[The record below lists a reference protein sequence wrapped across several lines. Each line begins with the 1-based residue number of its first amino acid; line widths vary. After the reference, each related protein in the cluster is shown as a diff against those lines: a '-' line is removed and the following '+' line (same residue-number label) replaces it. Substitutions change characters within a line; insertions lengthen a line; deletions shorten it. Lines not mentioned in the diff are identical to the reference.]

1 MPPAASSIGQ
11 SSPQQPN
18 LPSLHFVLIFTVHRF
33 LMGRAMQNALLN
45 MDLEGPYHEALGE
58 LGFELG

>member
-1 MPPAASSIGQ
+1 
-11 SSPQQPN
+11 
-18 LPSLHFVLIFTVHRF
+18 
-33 LMGRAMQNALLN
+33 MGRAMQNALLN